1 MFRLATRP
9 IHESPYVKLGLVE
22 VMHSFVRPSDKDS
35 EFDQDIVNLHEHFKG
50 GSIISSQPITLPAD
64 HDPEQGLEV
73 SIQFPQAK
81 YELGEFTM
89 AHFDFSCSFEMIDP
103 FYQMIKK
110 TYEESGLVGFEK
122 LGFKQTHKRIKFL
135 GELQISQLSS

>member
-22 VMHSFVRPSDKDS
+22 VVHSFVRPSDKDS
-35 EFDQDIVNLHEHFKG
+35 EFDQDIVNVHEHFKG
-50 GSIISSQPITLPAD
+50 GSLISSQPITLPANY
-64 HDPEQGLEV
+64 DPEHGYEV
-73 SIQFPQAK
+73 SIDFPRAK
-81 YELGEFTM
+81 YEFGEFTM
-89 AHFDFSCSFEMIDP
+89 SHFDFSCSFEMIDP

-122 LGFKQTHKRIKFL
+122 LGFKQTHKRIKFI

>member
-1 MFRLATRP
+1 
-9 IHESPYVKLGLVE
+9 LVE